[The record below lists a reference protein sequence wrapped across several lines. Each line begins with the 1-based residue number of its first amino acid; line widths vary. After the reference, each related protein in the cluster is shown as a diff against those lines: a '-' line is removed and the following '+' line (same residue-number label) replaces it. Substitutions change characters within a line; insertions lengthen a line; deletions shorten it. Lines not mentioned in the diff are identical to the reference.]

1 MSTNLIRGQFLV
13 PARSPVCQVHAA
25 AWISEHTHFTIDEGK

>member
-1 MSTNLIRGQFLV
+1 MSTNFIRGQFLV

-25 AWISEHTHFTIDEGK
+25 AGINEHTHLTIDEGK